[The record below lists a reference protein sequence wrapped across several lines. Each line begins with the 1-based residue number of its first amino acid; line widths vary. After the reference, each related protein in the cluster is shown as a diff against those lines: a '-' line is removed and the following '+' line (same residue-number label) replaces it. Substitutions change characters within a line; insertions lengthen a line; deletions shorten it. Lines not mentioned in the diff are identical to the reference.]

1 MKYETYV
8 EYRDKANTYDS
19 KIAEQTGIPKSTF
32 SGWKDG
38 LFTPKFDKQ
47 EKIAKVLN
55 INRGTARIFMEFGMH
70 CLGCPHA
77 TAESLEDACA
87 VHGANVDELVH
98 QLNEWL
104 AENE

>member
-1 MKYETYV
+1 MI
-8 EYRDKANTYDS
+8 DKTMS
-19 KIAEQTGIPKSTF
+19 IGQ
-32 SGWKDG
+32 
-38 LFTPKFDKQ
+38 
-47 EKIAKVLN
+47 VLN